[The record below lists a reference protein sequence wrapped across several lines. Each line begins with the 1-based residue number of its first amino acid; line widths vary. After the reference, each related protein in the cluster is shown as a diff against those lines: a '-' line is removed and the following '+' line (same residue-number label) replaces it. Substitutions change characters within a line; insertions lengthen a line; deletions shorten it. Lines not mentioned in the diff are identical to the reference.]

1 MNVWEW
7 LLMVAS
13 FLLTAFASGSETAFS
28 SASRIRAF
36 ARAREGEPRASLTVR
51 FMKNPERYLTAT
63 LVATNLG
70 TVLCSN
76 LSARM
81 AKATGQPW
89 VETVTAISVGLLI
102 LVFAEVVPKHAAF
115 VFRDAIVDRLAL
127 PLSVMRA
134 VLYPIVVVAGYLPRL
149 LMGGRES
156 SRFFESREEVRSY
169 LNSEGD
175 ESARDADRV
184 LDLGTASVERRMK
197 ALDSFPSISSDISRA
212 DAMRM
217 AFSHK
222 SKFILVFEPGGKTLS
237 GMVRTSALLRHEGDW
252 DLSRMTEGMPYFERS
267 TVLGKALYD
276 LRRAGA
282 PAGVVMGPSG
292 QPEGLIDSDII
303 VDAIIGEA
311 VSRPLEPL
319 GRL

>member
-1 MNVWEW
+1 MNLWEW

-36 ARAREGEPRASLTVR
+36 ARAREGEARASLTVK
-51 FMKNPERYLTAT
+51 FMKDPERYLTAT
-63 LVATNLG
+63 LVGTNIG

-81 AKATGQPW
+81 AEATGLPW
-89 VETVTAISVGLLI
+89 VGTVSAVSVGLMI

-115 VFRDAIVDRLAL
+115 LFRDILVDRLAL
-127 PLSVMRA
+127 PLSVMRT
-134 VLYPIVVVAGYLPRL
+134 VLYPVVFVAGYLPRL
-149 LMGGRES
+149 LMGRRGS

-169 LNSEGD
+169 LHSEGD

-184 LDLGTASVERRMK
+184 LDLGTASVERRMR
-197 ALDSFPSISSDISRA
+197 ALDTFPSIPSDITRA
-212 DAMRM
+212 EAMRV
-217 AFSHK
+217 AFSQK
-222 SKFILVFEPGGKTLS
+222 SKFLLVFEPGGKTLA
-237 GMVRTSALLRHEGDW
+237 GMVRTSVLLRHEGDW

-311 VSRPLEPL
+311 VYRSPESL

>member
-36 ARAREGEPRASLTVR
+36 ARAREGEARASLTVK
-51 FMKNPERYLTAT
+51 FMKDPERYLTAT
-63 LVATNLG
+63 LVGTNIG

-81 AKATGQPW
+81 AEATGLPW
-89 VETVTAISVGLLI
+89 VGTVSAVSVGLMI

-115 VFRDAIVDRLAL
+115 LFRDILVDRLAL
-127 PLSVMRA
+127 PLSVMRT
-134 VLYPIVVVAGYLPRL
+134 VLYPVVFVAGYLPRL
-149 LMGGRES
+149 LMGRRGS

-169 LNSEGD
+169 LHSEGD

-184 LDLGTASVERRMK
+184 LDLGTASVERRMR
-197 ALDSFPSISSDISRA
+197 ALDTFPSIPSDITRA
-212 DAMRM
+212 EAMRV
-217 AFSHK
+217 AFSQK
-222 SKFILVFEPGGKTLS
+222 SKFLLVFEPGGKTLA
-237 GMVRTSALLRHEGDW
+237 GMVRTSVLLRHEGDW

-311 VSRPLEPL
+311 VYRSPESL